1 MKQEVIQGFLNVP
14 GIAGI
19 ALIHGLARPCFYGFT
34 PGFDFS
40 QQDSIAQSIQQV
52 LETTPE
58 GFNSFEFQFDYYRL
72 YLHKLKLGMTLLVL
86 TANQLPRG
94 VYTQE
99 VRRLLLELQ
108 LDQDDPIAEFQAI
121 MASLPLLFQP
131 PSSLEQT
138 DASSTTLPAHH
149 NGHAA
154 PISEPESKSQSKSEN
169 KSDITQPRPEP
180 LEPLPKG
187 VMAEAL
193 MPEDGT
199 PEDAIPEASRPEE
212 PLPVPL
218 PEPSRSLE
226 STAIEST
233 VSVQEVLVALNRLS
247 QLTTQYLGTIVVT
260 NYWKASR
267 PEDEWL
273 LHFQIER
280 SAQITFVVQMPSQRL
295 PVLTPDQHQ
304 SLQTWVAAFIQRC
317 TRVIRGFAKIVHHA
331 LTERQKALLLPP
343 PTEVTG

>member
-34 PGFDFS
+34 PGLDFS

-72 YLHKLKLGMTLLVL
+72 YLHKLKQGMTLLVL
-86 TANQLPRG
+86 TENQLPRG

-131 PSSLEQT
+131 PLERT
-138 DASSTTLPAHH
+138 DAASATLPAHH

-154 PISEPESKSQSKSEN
+154 PLSEPDSQSDSR
-169 KSDITQPRPEP
+169 SDSRSDSTSHMTQLRPEP

-187 VMAEAL
+187 VMSEAL
-193 MPEDGT
+193 IPKDAMPEVL
-199 PEDAIPEASRPEE
+199 IPEE
-212 PLPVPL
+212 PIPVLL
-218 PEPSRSLE
+218 PEPLKLIE
-226 STAIEST
+226 STSIEAT
-233 VSVQEVLVALNRLS
+233 VSVQEVLAALNQLS
-247 QLTTQYLGTIVVT
+247 QLTTQYLGTLVVT

-317 TRVIRGFAKIVHHA
+317 TRVIRGFARIVHQA
-331 LTERQKALLLPP
+331 LTERQKALLLLP
-343 PTEVTG
+343 PTEVTS